1 MSKSKQIRR
10 AFLEASARH
19 EFQNKFLTDDA
30 WIVIMKDVFILTVTK
45 HLLNMALANLQ
56 LLSPLQLIVN
66 TRRNIIGNR
75 KTYFYFI
82 ANENYDIQ
90 SCLNPKKLWQ
100 DIYNS
105 VRIPRTTLRIKTDEG
120 EEVERPNKRSRENQ
134 GEC

>member
-1 MSKSKQIRR
+1 
-10 AFLEASARH
+10 
-19 EFQNKFLTDDA
+19 
-30 WIVIMKDVFILTVTK
+30 
-45 HLLNMALANLQ
+45 MALANLQ

-82 ANENYDIQ
+82 ANENYDKQ